1 MVAQFQVELDREQLE
16 RNWTQAELNR
26 VKSFWDITKNDVD
39 EKAAELRNIEGAV
52 EGAEERHQLE
62 IKVMSSACS
71 HIIYI
76 YIYRTRIQALGER
89 KPRQGMH
96 LTCSI

>member
-76 YIYRTRIQALGER
+76 YIYIQN
-89 KPRQGMH
+89 
-96 LTCSI
+96 